1 MEHKGMVHALQE
13 IRRLLKP
20 DGVLIDIHPVP
31 DAPLFEVRRDGRV
44 LHAEPEPGHDFDE
57 DIRQADRA
65 LARALKRRLFTLESR
80 REFDFLTYGS
90 TVQELLDFMEEAR
103 AFHGDADGEQAT
115 PDEEAF
121 FAQLEQHLRRAGADA
136 QVATHERG
144 QIARL
149 KPVR

>member
-1 MEHKGMVHALQE
+1 MDHKGMVHALQE

-20 DGVLIDIHPVP
+20 DGILIDIHPLP
-31 DAPLFEVRRDGRV
+31 DPPLFEVRRDGRV
-44 LHAEPEPGHDFDE
+44 HYAEPEPGHDFDE

-65 LARALKRRLFTLESR
+65 LARVLKRRLFAQESR

-90 TVQELLDFMEEAR
+90 SVQELLDFLEEAS
-103 AFHGDADGEQAT
+103 AFHEDSEGEQAT

-121 FAQLEQHLRRAGADA
+121 FARLEHRLRRAGADA
-136 QVATHERG
+136 EVATHERG

-149 KPVR
+149 KPIR